1 VTRAESLRRLAIWGV
16 VVAIA
21 TAVLYLPTLS
31 GSPWSWHIAEAPRLA
46 LVLVAYGAGL
56 LTAHWWWPT
65 TARWPELERAV
76 ARQGAWHTRKGRPLT
91 REEQDLLAMRVHD
104 LYLLVRPH
112 VLERARRES

>member
-16 VVAIA
+16 IVASV
-21 TAVLYLPTLS
+21 TAVLYLPTLAG

-76 ARQGAWHTRKGRPLT
+76 ARWLIRVEDGRLT
-91 REEQDLLAMRVHD
+91 PGPHVSLRE
-104 LYLLVRPH
+104 LVRPH